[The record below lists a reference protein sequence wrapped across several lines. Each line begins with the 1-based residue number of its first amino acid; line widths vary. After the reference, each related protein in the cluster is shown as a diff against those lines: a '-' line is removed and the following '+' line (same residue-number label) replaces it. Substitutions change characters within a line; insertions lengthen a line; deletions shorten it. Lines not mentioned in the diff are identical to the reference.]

1 MPPMDLPIA
10 TTIKELGVAKV
21 AAAANIPFSTVYR
34 WMQEDRIPG
43 QGTKNDWR
51 VQQFVRAVEKLRA
64 DNAKARKA
72 TRRQPRRKA
81 A

>member
-1 MPPMDLPIA
+1 MDLEVA

-51 VQQFVRAVEKLRA
+51 VQQFVRAVEKVRA
-64 DNAKARKA
+64 DATKAPPAK
-72 TRRQPRRKA
+72 RRSGRRA